1 MGRSF
6 VVDINPEII
15 KCASESA
22 GWSLEEISKKLK
34 LSEKEYKEIESG
46 KKKTNL

>member
-15 KCASESA
+15 KWARESA

-34 LSEKEYKEIESG
+34 LSKRNIKR
-46 KKKTNL
+46 